1 MPRLPSRRLARWSRT
16 ILHFPHAERGA
27 TAVEF
32 AIIAPLFIGLLL
44 SVLQTGIFFFA
55 QEYLQAAAMQGGR
68 LFMTGQAQT
77 SGMTESKFVSTI
89 CPEISALLNCNQL
102 MVDVQNYTSFSG
114 SNTTVPTLTYDSQ
127 GNVTNTW
134 SYNPGAPGAVV
145 VVRLMYRWP
154 LLGGPLAL
162 ALPNLTNGTSLLM
175 GVTAFRVEPY

>member
-1 MPRLPSRRLARWSRT
+1 MPRLPSGYFSRWARTVFR
-16 ILHFPHAERGA
+16 FPHAEQGT

-68 LFMTGQAQT
+68 LFMTGQAQN
-77 SGMTESKFVSTI
+77 SAMTESTFVNTI
-89 CPEISALLNCNQL
+89 CPQINALLNCNLL
-102 MVDVQNYTSFSG
+102 MVDVQSYTSFNG
-114 SNTTVPTLTYDSQ
+114 SNTTVPTLTYDAQ

-134 SYNPGAPGAVV
+134 SYNPGTPGEVV